1 MTTAISLLPL
11 MYEVKGI
18 WRYKPLGKCLIEIN
32 VSADST
38 DPVLLT
44 VYPDVGYR
52 YLGVSYFRIFNP
64 PLERSKIYISD
75 WESPAKY
82 PADGVCIADVDG
94 NRYDV
99 RVTPRDYGLDKIY
112 CDKFWIQ
119 VIPTESVNYDR
130 KTIIKFSGIEI
141 R

>member
-1 MTTAISLLPL
+1 METATTLLPL

-32 VSADST
+32 VSSNST
-38 DPVLLT
+38 DSVLLT

-64 PLERSKIYISD
+64 PLQRVKMYISD
-75 WESPAKY
+75 WENPAKSY
-82 PADGVCIADVDG
+82 SNGFCIADISG
-94 NRYDV
+94 NHYDV
-99 RVTPRDYGLDKIY
+99 RITPRDYGLDKIY
-112 CDKFWIQ
+112 CDKFWVR
-119 VIPTESVNYDR
+119 VIPTQSVNYER
-130 KTIIKFSGIEI
+130 KAIIKFSGIEI